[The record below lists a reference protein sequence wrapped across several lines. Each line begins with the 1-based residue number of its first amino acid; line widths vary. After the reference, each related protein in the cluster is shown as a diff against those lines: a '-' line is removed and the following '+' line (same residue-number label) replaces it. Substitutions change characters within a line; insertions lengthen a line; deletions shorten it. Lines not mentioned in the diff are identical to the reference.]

1 MKIRTTFAV
10 RNIPCCLLTAAL
22 LFSLSACKD
31 SEKKQD
37 VVAPPQVQTLPILQR
52 TVTDHGEWFGYLRG
66 KEDTNIH
73 PRVTGFLLTQEYSN
87 GSFVHEGDVLFRIDP
102 EVFEAELD
110 RANANL
116 EAAKA
121 SVAVAKVNLDQI
133 STDVERYKRLVSN
146 GAVSEKEL
154 TDALQRQKA
163 AQAALDAA
171 SAGVE
176 QAVAAVD
183 QAKINLD
190 YTVVRA
196 PYDGIMGTADV
207 SLGDLVT
214 PTTKLANI
222 TSADPLRFDFSINS
236 DRLIS
241 TFRRYGD
248 FSATSSVKLPPPPP
262 AYILLENGTTFPET
276 GKLTALESKV
286 GESGLINVTGEVP
299 NPEHILRGGMPVR
312 IRIPLA
318 QKEALLVPKTAIRS
332 VLRSDFIIVVD
343 PRNEPHMVP
352 VEIDGTYPTEVKE
365 EDGFSS
371 VQEMVAVKGSHG
383 SLAETLSKL
392 GYENPQ
398 DALVVA
404 DELHAVHAANISSA
418 NSRLAPDSK
427 EPRGTINPTR
437 LSFKPQTLPAVAA
450 AAQGKAPNAETHPD
464 AKPTMPPVPVKV
476 TLLRQQDVEVQ
487 DEWFG
492 TLRGVDETDIRPQVS
507 GFLLKQHFKDGSLVK
522 KGDLLFTIDPAPYR
536 TAVEEARAN
545 LSAAQSLAEQERAQ
559 LDRAVEDY
567 NRYSKLNK
575 ESPGAI
581 SDKTLTDASSSI
593 KTHQASLY
601 KATAS
606 ISQMKAALKL
616 AEINLAYTEIRAP
629 FDGRVGIHI
638 PSTGALVT
646 PSDPR
651 PLVTLSSV
659 NPMRVDFQVSGKGAL
674 KGISAFEAAGDR
686 DGGNTKPEFEVV
698 LEDDS
703 IYGQRGEVVSADN
716 ALDRATGTLRVVG
729 HVPNAAGALRS
740 GMPVRVRAG
749 MDSEKGAFVV
759 PARAPMNAQGRD
771 MLVLLLPDGSPQM
784 LPIKKGSLVNLRMP
798 DAEGNPGPLQPMQIV
813 DVDRSLVA
821 SMVLAKSKAPS
832 LEAVLFSGAGVKDW
846 KEFALKQAGAADAR
860 ALLGG
865 NLPHDAPA
873 RAGVRDWDA
882 LALKKA
888 KAKNWRELVLNRAA
902 AKDELDLIAR
912 SQGLS
917 SVMEMALRG
926 LGYEDMNNVPVVVEG
941 SLMAAQAFAANA
953 KLGAHANK
961 LSPTPFV
968 YSPPRTVVESVT
980 ADGGVGTSAPNL
992 PLQSTAPQPSP
1003 AAPPTVEKN

>member
-1 MKIRTTFAV
+1 MKTGTNSATQYISCSLLAAGLLLAV
-10 RNIPCCLLTAAL
+10 
-22 LFSLSACKD
+22 SACRD

-37 VVAPPQVQTLPILQR
+37 VAAPPQVQTLPILQQ

-66 KEDTNIH
+66 KGDTDIH

-87 GSFVHEGDVLFRIDP
+87 GAFVQEGDVLFRIDP
-102 EVFEAELD
+102 EVFEAELA
-110 RANANL
+110 RADANL

-121 SVAVAKVNLDQI
+121 SVSVAKVNLEQI
-133 STDVERYKRLVSN
+133 STDVERYKRLVNN

-154 TDALQRQKA
+154 TDALQRQRA

-171 SAGVE
+171 NAGVE

-183 QAKINLD
+183 QAKINLG

-196 PYDGIMGTADV
+196 PYDGIMSTADV

-214 PTTKLANI
+214 PATKLANI
-222 TSADPLRFDFSINS
+222 TSVDPIRFDFSINS
-236 DRLIS
+236 DRLIRA
-241 TFRRYGD
+241 FRRYGD
-248 FSATSSVKLPPPPP
+248 FSAASSVKLPPPPL
-262 AYILLENGTTFPET
+262 AYILLEDGTTFPER

-286 GESGLINVTGEVP
+286 GESGLINVTGEIP
-299 NPEHILRGGMPVR
+299 NPDHILRGGMPVR

-318 QKEALLVPKTAIRS
+318 QKEALLVPESAIRS

-343 PRNEPHMVP
+343 PKNEPHMVP
-352 VEIDGTYPTEVKE
+352 VVIDGTYPVEVKE

-371 VQEMVAVKGSHG
+371 VQEMVAVKGSNG
-383 SLAETLSKL
+383 SLVETLSKL
-392 GYENPQ
+392 GYEKPQ

-404 DELHAVHAANISSA
+404 DELRSVHAANISSA
-418 NSRLAPDSK
+418 NSRLAPDSQT
-427 EPRGTINPTR
+427 PHGTIEPTR
-437 LSFKPQTLPAVAA
+437 LSFKPRVLPAVSA
-450 AAQGKAPNAETHPD
+450 AAQGKSPNAESNPG
-464 AKPTMPPVPVKV
+464 ARPTMPPVPVKV
-476 TLLRQQDVEVQ
+476 APLRQQDVEVQ

-492 TLRGVDETDIRPQVS
+492 TLRGVEETDIRPQVS

-522 KGDLLFTIDPAPYR
+522 KGDLLFSIDPAPYR
-536 TAVEEARAN
+536 AAVEEARAN
-545 LSAAQSLAEQERAQ
+545 LSSAEALAEQERAQ

-581 SDKTLTDASSSI
+581 SDKTLTDASSAI

-629 FDGRVGIHI
+629 FDGRVGIHK
-638 PSTGALVT
+638 PSIGSLVT
-646 PSDPR
+646 PSDPQ

-674 KGISAFEAAGDR
+674 RGISVFEVAGKRNGGDVKPAFD
-686 DGGNTKPEFEVV
+686 VV

-703 IYGQRGEVVSADN
+703 VYGQRGEVVSADN
-716 ALDRATGTLRVVG
+716 ALDRATGTLHVVG
-729 HVPNAAGALRS
+729 HVPNAEGALRS

-749 MDSEKGAFVV
+749 MNSEKGAFVV

-784 LPIKKGSLVNLRMP
+784 LPIKKGSLVNLHVP
-798 DAEGNPGPLQPMQIV
+798 DAEGKPGTLQPMQIV

-821 SMVLAKSKAPS
+821 SMMLAKSKVPS
-832 LEAVLFSGAGVKDW
+832 LEAVLFGGAGVRDW

-860 ALLGG
+860 ALLGA
-865 NLPHDAPA
+865 NLPDDAPSQ
-873 RAGVRDWDA
+873 AGVQDWDA
-882 LALKKA
+882 LVLKKA
-888 KAKNWRELVLNRAA
+888 KAKNWREFVLNRAA
-902 AKDELDLIAR
+902 ARDELDLIAR
-912 SQGLS
+912 AQGFS
-917 SVMEMALRG
+917 SVMEMTLRG
-926 LGYEDMNNVPVVVEG
+926 LGYEDMSNVPVVVEG

-953 KLGAHANK
+953 RLGAHANK

-980 ADGGVGTSAPNL
+980 ADGGSGTSAPNL
-992 PLQSTAPQPSP
+992 PLQP
-1003 AAPPTVEKN
+1003 AVEPAEADLPEAEKN